1 MTKKE
6 LNLKAICA
14 FVTSVVGAAAGAIS
28 ITANTTVTEA
38 NVADYVAVDI
48 DIAAGATL
56 TFSGLTTPRTFT
68 GTLTGGGNFAVV
80 SPSRTDVKMTL
91 NGNATGFTGQ
101 FCFTNHA
108 VNVSS
113 PAAVGDVARINL
125 VVPQLNSTGTDA
137 YQCKFNPENA
147 TYRNFIDA
155 NVGPNNGVMP
165 AAGVTFAGPIFWR
178 GGRLYG
184 NAIVTGPI
192 TNNAATMY
200 CQGGMKLRGGVTSVK
215 NGGNLQ
221 ADGGNL
227 YIESDVEKISFV
239 QAIGHTI
246 FFGKENALA
255 ESIYI
260 TFGVSYRH
268 FGKVDLQGWNQRCSR
283 FVATTDLANES
294 STYVTSADPA
304 TLSILNQS
312 ADVTWYGNLNGKASL
327 SYASASG
334 KRFTYNGRSGT
345 STGSITVNSGYFRFE
360 TNAVHKGLSKLVAKG
375 TGTFEFPANTSGGNV
390 AFASINPSGV
400 SVAFEDTG
408 KIDIASG
415 AVLEVDTASV
425 DDEYVE
431 PGTYTKNDGTPVGE
445 HITGGGTLRVL
456 NSAPV
461 TAGDTYVWTGAA
473 GDGLLT
479 TDGNWEGGAAPDLTE
494 GTAKLFFSAGTA
506 SATVSGTAYV
516 YGITFCTNA
525 AFTLTGADANAKVVV
540 GAGGFLVTNTA
551 AASVTHVLDVPVEI
565 GTLPQTWRVAATN
578 TQLSL
583 TAPLTGRAALAPL
596 TIDCRGRVQF
606 RADNSGLLTPL
617 VLTNV
622 TTATQPY
629 LYDMKGL
636 GAPSRFTT
644 VWGGQP
650 RFITDAPKGGSLTNE
665 TPLRLC
671 SGLTNQ
677 EGAYI
682 NSSGNAHLYLAGPV
696 SFVGTGLA
704 SGQSEIFFHG
714 NVHFTGGITNET
726 GGPVCFRMNSA
737 NEWIEGTGIHL
748 SNTFA
753 VDYGGALN
761 ISAPANDWTT
771 LASYKATIVCH
782 DANVLAK
789 GKAVRMGGTGVYLAN
804 TSKLSLN
811 GYDQSIGRFYM
822 GWTPAEYPN
831 NYTTVDSSTPAMLE
845 IATDAANND
854 IVPLKV
860 TGAAGLK
867 FNAAGSL
874 TFTNFTSATTGTLE
888 VDRGTVRFAAGSGW
902 TATTNVV
909 LAGGTLAV
917 APGAGA
923 TAFGSAQDVSAALL
937 TVVSTNSPTLSV
949 AAGERATVDMLAVIE
964 EGGKVKWKDPGI
976 YGGPDAGLSASRT
989 VDWISGTGTLRVR
1002 HGISGGTMLI
1012 IR

>member
-1 MTKKE
+1 M
-6 LNLKAICA
+6 NLKAICTL
-14 FVTSVVGAAAGAIS
+14 VTGMSVAAASAIS

-38 NVADYVAVDI
+38 NVANYVAADI

-108 VNVSS
+108 VNVSF

-125 VVPQLNSTGTDA
+125 VVPQLDSTGMDV
-137 YQCKFNPENA
+137 YQCHFNPENA

-192 TNNAATMY
+192 TNDDTVMY
-200 CQGGMKLRGGVTSVK
+200 CQGGMKLRGGVTSTK
-215 NGGNLQ
+215 NGGGGLQ

-239 QAIGHTI
+239 QAISHTI

-255 ESIYI
+255 ESIDI
-260 TFGVSYRH
+260 IFGVDYRH
-268 FGKVDLQGWNQRCSR
+268 WGKVDLQGWNQRCSR

-294 STYVTSADPA
+294 GTYVTSADPA

-312 ADVTWYGNLNGKASL
+312 EDVTWYGNLNGKASL
-327 SYASASG
+327 SYASASN
-334 KRFTYNGRSGT
+334 KWFIYNGRSGT

-360 TNAVHKGLSKLVAKG
+360 TNAVHKVLSKLVAKG
-375 TGTFEFPANTSGGNV
+375 TGTFEFPANTSGGTV
-390 AFASINPSGV
+390 AIASINPSGV

-408 KIDIASG
+408 KFDIASG
-415 AVLEVDTASV
+415 AVLEVGTAAV

-431 PGTYTKNDGTPVGE
+431 PGAYTKDDGTVVGE

-461 TAGDTYVWTGAA
+461 VEGDTYVWTGAA

-479 TDGNWEGGAAPDLTE
+479 TDDNWEGGEAPDLTE

-506 SATVSGTAYV
+506 SAMVSGTVYV
-516 YGITFCTNA
+516 YGITFCTDA
-525 AFTLTGADANAKVVV
+525 AFTLTGADADAKVVV
-540 GAGGFLVTNTA
+540 GAGGFFVTNTA

-565 GTLPQTWRVAATN
+565 GTLPQTWRVASTN

-583 TAPLTGRAALAPL
+583 TAPLTGRAASVPL

-629 LYDMKGL
+629 VYDMKGL

-650 RFITDAPKGGSLTNE
+650 RFITDAPQGGSLTNE
-665 TPLRLC
+665 TPLRIR

-677 EGAYI
+677 EGTYI

-696 SFVGTGLA
+696 SFIHTGLT
-704 SGQSEIFFHG
+704 QSEISFHG

-726 GGPVCFRMNSA
+726 GGMLCFRMNGA
-737 NEWIEGTGIHL
+737 NEWIEGKGLHL
-748 SNTFA
+748 SKEFY

-761 ISAPANDWTT
+761 ISAPSNDWTM

-782 DANVLAK
+782 GANVLAK
-789 GKAVRMGGTGVYLAN
+789 GKAVRMGGTGDYLSN

-822 GWTPAEYPN
+822 GWTPAEYPS

-845 IATDAANND
+845 IATDTAYND
-854 IVPLKV
+854 LVPLKV

-874 TFTNFTSATTGTLE
+874 TFTNFTSTTTGTLE
-888 VDRGTVRFAAGSGW
+888 VDRGVVCFARGSGW

-923 TAFGSAQDVSAALL
+923 TAFGSEQDVSAALL
-937 TVVSTNSPTLSV
+937 TVVSTNSPTLSI
-949 AAGERATVDMLAVIE
+949 AAGERPSVDMLAVVD
-964 EGGKVKWKDPGI
+964 EGGKVKWKGPGI
-976 YGGPDAGLSASRT
+976 YGGPSAGLSARNT
-989 VDWISGTGTLRVR
+989 LDWISGSGTLHVR
-1002 HGISGGTMLI
+1002 HGISGGTMFI

>member
-1 MTKKE
+1 MSKKK
-6 LNLKAICA
+6 LNLKVICT
-14 FVTSVVGAAAGAIS
+14 FVTGMFAASAAAIS

-38 NVADYVAVDI
+38 NVADYVAADI
-48 DIAAGATL
+48 DIAAGTTL

-80 SPSRTDVKMTL
+80 SPARTDVKMTL

-108 VNVSS
+108 VTVSS

-147 TYRNFIDA
+147 TYRNFVDA
-155 NVGPNNGVMP
+155 SVGANNGVMP

-200 CQGGMKLRGGVTSVK
+200 CQGGMKLRGGVTSTK
-215 NGGNLQ
+215 NNAVLQ

-227 YIESDVEKISFV
+227 YIESDVEKFSGI
-239 QAIGHTI
+239 QAIGNTI

-260 TFGVSYRH
+260 YFGVSYRH
-268 FGKVDLQGWNQRCSR
+268 FGKVDLQGWNQRCGR
-283 FVATTDLANES
+283 IIANTELAYQAE
-294 STYVTSADPA
+294 TYITSADPA

-360 TNAVHKGLSKLVAKG
+360 TNAVHASLSKLIAKG
-375 TGTFEFPANTSGGNV
+375 TGTFEFPANTSGGKV
-390 AFASINPSGV
+390 ALASINPSAV
-400 SVAFEDTG
+400 SLAFEDAG
-408 KIDIASG
+408 KVDIASG
-415 AVLEVDTASV
+415 AVLDVSTATVDG
-425 DDEYVE
+425 EYVE
-431 PGTYTKNDGTPVGE
+431 GGTYTRNDGTSIGE

-456 NSAPV
+456 NGAPV
-461 TAGDTYVWTGAA
+461 VAGDTYVWTGAA
-473 GDGLLT
+473 G
-479 TDGNWEGGAAPDLTE
+479 A
-494 GTAKLFFSAGTA
+494 
-506 SATVSGTAYV
+506 VSGTAYV

-540 GAGGFLVTNTA
+540 GEGGFLFTNTA
-551 AASVTHVLDVPVEI
+551 SASVTNVLDVPVEL
-565 GTLPQTWRVAATN
+565 GTLPQTWRVAAN

-583 TAPLTGRAALAPL
+583 TAPLTGRTSYAPL
-596 TIDCRGRVQF
+596 TIDCGGRVYF
-606 RADNSGLLTPL
+606 HADNSDLLTPL

-629 LYDMKGL
+629 IYNMKGL
-636 GAPSRFTT
+636 GAKSRFTT

-650 RFITDAPKGGSLTNE
+650 RFITDAPQGGSLTNE
-665 TPLRLC
+665 TPLRLR
-671 SGLTNQ
+671 SGLTNT

-696 SFVGTGLA
+696 SFIHTGLT
-704 SGQSEIFFHG
+704 QSEIYFHG

-726 GGPVCFRMNSA
+726 GGTICFRIHGP
-737 NEWIEGTGIHL
+737 NEWIEGPGIKL
-748 SNTFA
+748 SSNFSI
-753 VDYGGALN
+753 DWGGELHF
-761 ISAPANDWTT
+761 SAPTNNWTEL
-771 LASYKATIVCH
+771 LAYKNSVVCH
-782 DANVLAK
+782 GTNVLAK
-789 GKAVRMGGTGVYLAN
+789 GKTVRMGATGVYLSNA
-804 TSKLSLN
+804 SKLDLN
-811 GYDQSIGRFYM
+811 GFDQSIGRFYM
-822 GWTPAEYPN
+822 GWTPASYPTY
-831 NYTTVDSSTPAMLE
+831 YTSLASATPAMLE
-845 IATDAANND
+845 IATGTAYND

-888 VDRGTVRFAAGSGW
+888 VDRGTVR
-902 TATTNVV
+902 VV

-937 TVVSTNSPTLSV
+937 TVVSTNSPTLSI
-949 AAGERATVDMLAVIE
+949 AAGERAAVDMLAVVE
-964 EGGKVKWKDPGI
+964 EGGKVKWKDPGV

>member
-1 MTKKE
+1 M
-6 LNLKAICA
+6 AG
-14 FVTSVVGAAAGAIS
+14 TS
-28 ITANTTVTEA
+28 
-38 NVADYVAVDI
+38 
-48 DIAAGATL
+48 
-56 TFSGLTTPRTFT
+56 R
-68 GTLTGGGNFAVV
+68 
-80 SPSRTDVKMTL
+80 
-91 NGNATGFTGQ
+91 
-101 FCFTNHA
+101 
-108 VNVSS
+108 
-113 PAAVGDVARINL
+113 RI
-125 VVPQLNSTGTDA
+125 
-137 YQCKFNPENA
+137 
-147 TYRNFIDA
+147 
-155 NVGPNNGVMP
+155 
-165 AAGVTFAGPIFWR
+165 
-178 GGRLYG
+178 
-184 NAIVTGPI
+184 
-192 TNNAATMY
+192 
-200 CQGGMKLRGGVTSVK
+200 
-215 NGGNLQ
+215 
-221 ADGGNL
+221 
-227 YIESDVEKISFV
+227 
-239 QAIGHTI
+239 
-246 FFGKENALA
+246 
-255 ESIYI
+255 
-260 TFGVSYRH
+260 H

-312 ADVTWYGNLNGKASL
+312 DNVTSYGNLNGKASL

-415 AVLEVDTASV
+415 VVLEVDTASV

-445 HITGGGTLRVL
+445 HLTGNGALRVL
-456 NSAPV
+456 NNAPV

-479 TDGNWEGGAAPDLTE
+479 TDGNWEGGAAPDLTD

-540 GAGGFLVTNTA
+540 GAGGFLFTNTA

-565 GTLPQTWRVAATN
+565 GTLPQTWRVASTD

-583 TAPLTGRAALAPL
+583 TAPLTGRAALVPL

-629 LYDMKGL
+629 VYDMKGL

-650 RFITDAPKGGSLTNE
+650 RFM
-665 TPLRLC
+665 
-671 SGLTNQ
+671 

-682 NSSGNAHLYLAGPV
+682 NSSGNAHLYLAGLV
-696 SFVGTGLA
+696 SFIGTGLA
-704 SGQSEIFFHG
+704 SSQAEIFFHG

-737 NEWIEGTGIHL
+737 NEWIEGKGIHL

-753 VDYGGALN
+753 IDYGGALN

-782 DANVLAK
+782 
-789 GKAVRMGGTGVYLAN
+789 G
-804 TSKLSLN
+804 S
-811 GYDQSIGRFYM
+811 
-822 GWTPAEYPN
+822 
-831 NYTTVDSSTPAMLE
+831 TT
-845 IATDAANND
+845 AA
-854 IVPLKV
+854 P
-860 TGAAGLK
+860 
-867 FNAAGSL
+867 
-874 TFTNFTSATTGTLE
+874 
-888 VDRGTVRFAAGSGW
+888 
-902 TATTNVV
+902 
-909 LAGGTLAV
+909 
-917 APGAGA
+917 
-923 TAFGSAQDVSAALL
+923 
-937 TVVSTNSPTLSV
+937 
-949 AAGERATVDMLAVIE
+949 
-964 EGGKVKWKDPGI
+964 
-976 YGGPDAGLSASRT
+976 
-989 VDWISGTGTLRVR
+989 
-1002 HGISGGTMLI
+1002 
-1012 IR
+1012 

>member
-1 MTKKE
+1 M
-6 LNLKAICA
+6 NLKTICTL
-14 FVTSVVGAAAGAIS
+14 VTGMSVAAASAIS

-38 NVADYVAVDI
+38 NVADYVSADI

-80 SPSRTDVKMTL
+80 SPATTAVKMTL
-91 NGNATGFTGQ
+91 NGDATGFTGQ

-125 VVPQLNSTGTDA
+125 KVPQASSSGNDA

-155 NVGPNNGVMP
+155 SVGANNGVMP

-192 TNNAATMY
+192 TNNATTMY
-200 CQGGMKLRGGVTSVK
+200 CQGGMKLRGGVTSTK
-215 NGGNLQ
+215 NGGTLQ

-227 YIESDVEKISFV
+227 YIESNVEKV
-239 QAIGHTI
+239 YGVHTIGNTI

-255 ESIYI
+255 ESLYIY
-260 TFGVSYRH
+260 FGVSYRH
-268 FGKVDLQGWNQRCSR
+268 FGKVDLQGWNQRCGR
-283 FVATTDLANES
+283 IIATTDLANEAA
-294 STYVTSADPA
+294 TYVTSADPA

-312 ADVTWYGNLNGKASL
+312 DNVTWYGNLNGKASL

-345 STGSITVNSGYFRFE
+345 STGSITVNSGYFRVE

-408 KIDIASG
+408 KIDIGSG
-415 AVLEVDTASV
+415 AVLDVSTATVDG
-425 DDEYVE
+425 EYVE
-431 PGTYTKNDGTPVGE
+431 GGTYTRNDGTSIGE
-445 HITGGGTLRVL
+445 HISGGGTLRVL
-456 NSAPV
+456 NGAPV
-461 TAGDTYVWTGAA
+461 VAGDTYVWTGAA

-479 TDGNWEGGAAPDLTE
+479 TDGNWEGGTAPDLTD
-494 GTAKLFFSAGTA
+494 GTAKLFFSAGTS
-506 SATVSGTAYV
+506 SATVSGTAHV

-540 GAGGFLVTNTA
+540 GEGGFLFTNTA
-551 AASVTHVLDVPVEI
+551 SASVTNVLDVPVEL
-565 GTLPQTWRVAATN
+565 GTLPQTWRVAAN

-583 TAPLTGRAALAPL
+583 TAPLTGRTSYAPL
-596 TIDCRGRVQF
+596 TIDCGGRVYF
-606 RADNSGLLTPL
+606 HADNSDLLTPL

-629 LYDMKGL
+629 IYNMKGL
-636 GAPSRFTT
+636 GAKSRFTT

-650 RFITDAPKGGSLTNE
+650 RFITDAPQGGSLTNE
-665 TPLRLC
+665 TPLRLR
-671 SGLTNQ
+671 SGLTNT

-696 SFVGTGLA
+696 SFIHTGLT
-704 SGQSEIFFHG
+704 QSEIYFHG

-726 GGPVCFRMNSA
+726 GGMLCFRMHSG
-737 NEWIEGTGIHL
+737 NEWIEGKGMHL
-748 SNTFA
+748 SKEFY
-753 VDYGGALN
+753 VDYGGNLN
-761 ISAPANDWTT
+761 ISAPTNNWTM
-771 LASYKATIVCH
+771 LASYKANIVCH
-782 DANVLAK
+782 GANVLAK

-811 GYDQSIGRFYM
+811 GYDQSIGRFHM
-822 GWTPAEYPN
+822 GWRPADFPD
-831 NYTTVDSSTPAMLE
+831 NYTTVDSSTPATLE

-854 IVPLKV
+854 VV
-860 TGAAGLK
+860 QVRFTNAAGLR
-867 FNAAGSL
+867 FDTPGSL
-874 TFTNFTSATTGTLE
+874 TFTNQTSSTKGTLQ
-888 VDRGTVRFAAGSGW
+888 VNSGTVRFAAGSGW
-902 TATTNVV
+902 TAVTNVV

-923 TAFGSAQDVSAALL
+923 TAFGPRQGASDALL
-937 TVVSTNSPTLSV
+937 TVVTTNSPTLSI
-949 AAGERATVDMLAVIE
+949 AAGERPSVAMLAVVE
-964 EGGKVKWKDPGI
+964 EGGKVKWKDPGV
-976 YGGPDAGLSASRT
+976 YGGPDAGLAASRT
-989 VDWISGTGTLRVR
+989 VDWISGTGTLFVR
-1002 HGISGGTMLI
+1002 RSISGGTMLI